1 MYISYFYF
9 SKIDCKSQSN
19 FPCFVKNGGKMN
31 IAFWSMS
38 SGRSATSCNM
48 LAVSIMSA
56 VAYSVKGTLLQIDQ
70 FSRALDDVFCE
81 KRPSNLL
88 MEEYSYYSKK
98 GLDKLVD
105 KCQLAELSEED
116 LNDNIVP
123 IKDTLMNYVPVSK
136 RTSVGINYRE
146 YATFMKKMLEV
157 LNLTPQLNFIDCIN
171 GDTPVA
177 RSILKE
183 ADVVVVNL
191 SQGMNMTD
199 LNIDREILKKAVYVV
214 GKYDEE
220 SEENV
225 SVIRQKFGIDRND
238 IAVIPYNI
246 HFHDAVHGGK
256 IVSFINKC
264 MSARGDNEDLSFI
277 NNVFLAAKMV
287 LRKAGYDEERK

>member
-1 MYISYFYF
+1 MNHRGYLPS
-9 SKIDCKSQSN
+9 
-19 FPCFVKNGGKMN
+19 FVENGGKMN
-31 IAFWSMS
+31 IAFWSMT

-48 LAVSIMSA
+48 IAVSIMSTI
-56 VAYSVKGTLLQIDQ
+56 AYSVKGTLLQVDQ

-105 KCQLAELSEED
+105 KSQLSELSTED
-116 LNDNIVP
+116 LLDNIVP
-123 IKDTLMNYVPVSK
+123 VKDTLMSYVPVSK

-146 YATFMKKMLEV
+146 YNSFTKKILQV

-177 RSILKE
+177 KIILKD
-183 ADVVVVNL
+183 ADVVVVNI
-191 SQGMNMTD
+191 SQGMNIKD
-199 LNIDREILKKAVYVV
+199 LNIDKDILKKAVFII
-214 GKYDEE
+214 GKYNEE

-225 SVIRQKFGIDRND
+225 AVIRQKYGIDRNN

-246 HFHDAVHGGK
+246 HFHDAIHSGK
-256 IVSFINKC
+256 IVSFLSKC
-264 MSARGDNEDLSFI
+264 MNPRGDSEDITFI
-277 NNVFLAAKMV
+277 NNVFLATNMV